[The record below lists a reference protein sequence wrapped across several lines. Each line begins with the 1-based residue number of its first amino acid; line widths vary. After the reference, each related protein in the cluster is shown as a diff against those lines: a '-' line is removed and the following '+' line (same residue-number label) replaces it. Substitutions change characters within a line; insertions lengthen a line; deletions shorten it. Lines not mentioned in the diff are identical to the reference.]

1 MLEATDL
8 FVKLKSRGLI
18 AAKAPHPDFARTGF
32 QERIMEKIT
41 AVKGM
46 KDILPADAP
55 VWHQVELTARRIFER
70 FGFCEIRVPIMEKT
84 SLFQRSI
91 GETTDIVEKEMY
103 TFCDRDDELLTLRPE
118 ATASVIRAYI
128 EHNLAGVEPVTKLF
142 TIGPMF
148 RRERPQRGRFRQFHQ
163 IDVEVFGDNSPASD
177 AEVIFMLMHFLK
189 ETGLTELSLEINSL
203 GCGTCRPAFSQAVVD
218 YLKGSEEALC
228 PDCRRRIVTNPLRVF
243 DCKVETCA
251 SVIDGAPRIPDY
263 LCPDCNEH
271 FSTVQSLLADL
282 QLDFALNPKMVRGLD
297 YYTKTAFEVKSG
309 ALGAQNSLA
318 GGGRYDGLVRF
329 LGGPDVSG
337 IGFGIGMERLIACLP
352 SGAESAG
359 RTDLFIAALGS
370 RAQKRGFRLTH
381 ELRAAGIAAA
391 MDYGD
396 KSLKSQMK
404 RADKLNSAYTL
415 ILGDKEID
423 EQRAE
428 LRDMSTKQ
436 QQSLPLKDIAQAL
449 MNILKER

>member
-1 MLEATDL
+1 
-8 FVKLKSRGLI
+8 
-18 AAKAPHPDFARTGF
+18 
-32 QERIMEKIT
+32 MEKIT

-55 VWHQVELTARRIFER
+55 VWREVELSARRIFER

-128 EHNLAGVEPVTKLF
+128 EHNFAGVEPVTKLF

-148 RRERPQRGRFRQFHQ
+148 RRERPQKGRFRQFHQ
-163 IDVEVFGDNSPASD
+163 IDVEVFGDDSPASD
-177 AEVIFMLMHFLK
+177 AEVIFMLTHFLK
-189 ETGLTELSLEINSL
+189 EAGLAELSLEINSL
-203 GCGTCRPAFSQAVVD
+203 GCRTCRPDFSRAVVD
-218 YLKGSEEALC
+218 YLKGSEQALC
-228 PDCRRRIVTNPLRVF
+228 PDCLRRIGTNPLRVF

-251 SVIDGAPRIPDY
+251 SVIDGAPRITDY
-263 LCPDCNEH
+263 LCPDCEQH
-271 FSTVQSLLADL
+271 FSSVQALLSDL
-282 QLDFALNPKMVRGLD
+282 QLEFTLNPKMVRGLD

-329 LGGPDVSG
+329 LGGPDVPG

-352 SGAESAG
+352 PRADSFF
-359 RTDLFIAALGS
+359 RTDIFVAALGA
-370 RAQKRGFRLTH
+370 RAQQQGFRLAN
-381 ELRAAGIAAA
+381 ELRAAGLSAA
-391 MDYGD
+391 MDYAD

-415 ILGDKEID
+415 ILGDKEI
-423 EQRAE
+423 EENRAE
-428 LRDMSTKQ
+428 LRNMNTKEQ
-436 QQSLPLKDIAQAL
+436 KSLPLEGIAQAL
-449 MNILKER
+449 KNILKER